1 MLLVAIHAGRCS
13 GKHVY
18 IIQFKVISIR
28 SIRSIVPGHINVNRG
43 SIIERLNAFKRHHVY
58 IITWTKQ

>member
-1 MLLVAIHAGRCS
+1 MILVAIHAGRCS

-28 SIRSIVPGHINVNRG
+28 SIVPGHTNVNGG
-43 SIIERLNAFKRHHVY
+43 SIIEQTHLNDTMY
-58 IITWTKQ
+58 TSIIWTKQ